1 MGRIDVQKIFI
12 EALVGILLGMAV
24 TPFVAKVT
32 G

>member
-1 MGRIDVQKIFI
+1 MTMQKIFI

-24 TPFVAKVT
+24 TPLVAKVT